1 MPEEPHDSS
10 SSTGAMPAPGSPA
23 MGTPPTGAT
32 PAGTASTLEEALARM
47 KELERSLA
55 NATEERDRHRKKLS
69 RYEEA
74 EKQAQEAQLS
84 EVERVKKQHA
94 EFQAEHEEYR
104 RRMQERVVRYELE
117 REAARLGLIRPELA
131 FKLIDWSE
139 LEFAEDGTPK
149 NADKL
154 LEKLLKEYPELA
166 KPREREQ
173 MPPFGQPVAPQLP
186 AMNPG
191 RSSIA
196 SPNQLP
202 PGPPP
207 RLSDIFRRS

>member
-10 SSTGAMPAPGSPA
+10 SSAGAMPAPGLPA
-23 MGTPPTGAT
+23 TGTTPTGAT

-47 KELERSLA
+47 KELERSLQ

-84 EVERVKKQHA
+84 EVERLKKQHA
-94 EFQAEHEEYR
+94 ELQAQHEEYT

-131 FKLIDWSE
+131 FKLIDWTE

-166 KPREREQ
+166 KPREAL
-173 MPPFGQPVAPQLP
+173 PFGQPVAPQLP

-207 RLSDIFRRS
+207 RLSDIWR